1 MASAIKLLVGL
12 GNPGKRY
19 QQTRHN
25 AGFHFLDTVLSD
37 LDTTL
42 KTDLKSASLFGK
54 GCSSGQSLWVIAPQG
69 YMNESGRSVAY
80 VARFY
85 KIQPQ
90 HILVVHDELD
100 LLPGS
105 VRVKQGGGHGGHNG
119 LRDIIEKLGSRDFVR
134 LRIGIG
140 HPGHASEVTN
150 YVLKNAPAEER
161 NRTDEAISRARHEL
175 SAMLAGDFDPVMNRL
190 HTEN

>member
-12 GNPGKRY
+12 GNPGKQY

-25 AGFHFLDTVLSD
+25 AGFDFLDAVLPD
-37 LDTTL
+37 LGATL
-42 KTDLKSASLFGK
+42 KSDLKSTSLLAK
-54 GCSSGQSLWVIAPQG
+54 GSSSGQSFWLMAPQA
-69 YMNESGRSVAY
+69 YMNESGRSIAQI
-80 VARFY
+80 ARFY
-85 KIQPQ
+85 KIEPQ
-90 HILVVHDELD
+90 QILVAHDELD
-100 LLPGS
+100 LAPGS
-105 VRVKQGGGHGGHNG
+105 VRLKQGGGHGGHNG

-140 HPGHASEVTN
+140 HPGDASQVTN

-161 NRTDEAISRARHEL
+161 SKTDDAIARACYQL
-175 SAMLAGDFDPVMNRL
+175 PTILAGEFELAMNHL